1 MPPDHRLVTVP
12 FDTRIYV
19 SPSGERCRLVVALV
33 KGPWPEPWW
42 AVELL
47 NDEGMSPISGVPAI
61 VHVQS
66 RERARGI
73 YRARM
78 VALKA
83 AGWRRA

>member
-1 MPPDHRLVTVP
+1 MPPDDCLVTVP

-19 SPSGERCRLVVALV
+19 RPTGERCRLVVALV

-47 NDEGMSPISGVPAI
+47 NDEGMSPITGVPAI
-61 VHVQS
+61 VHVHS
-66 RERARGI
+66 RELARGI

-83 AGWRRA
+83 AGWRRV